1 MGTKKAAVVLFSL
14 LACLVFLGCLRTQE
28 YIVKKRSFDEH
39 AVDNRHKLLVFYSP
53 NCRECIEAKNK
64 IIPEIERE
72 FIGNIA
78 VEYRDTAD
86 TENYRLLLSLKEKY
100 NAKLDLILPVFYL
113 DGQLSNGRVDIKKA
127 LKRMINQ
134 SLNKTYIP
142 EELPTVDLAVRFKSF
157 KTVGIIAAGLGDGIN
172 PCAFTVIVFFISFL
186 SLQGYRKK
194 ELVAIGLSFILAV
207 FITYILIGLGLFNI
221 IYSLD
226 KFLWVRKIFNIA
238 IGIFSITLGVLSVYD
253 LVNFK
258 KTSHTEGLILQL
270 PETVKNQIHKII
282 GWHYRKPKE
291 SGRKES
297 KPHILKLALSA
308 VVTGFLVSF
317 LELVCTGQL
326 YLPTIKFALK
336 NTQFKLQALIYL
348 LIYNIMFIVPLTIIF
363 ILALLGVTS
372 EQFSKFLRKHLED
385 IKILMA
391 LLFFSLGIFLLWR
404 P

>member
-1 MGTKKAAVVLFSL
+1 
-14 LACLVFLGCLRTQE
+14 
-28 YIVKKRSFDEH
+28 
-39 AVDNRHKLLVFYSP
+39 
-53 NCRECIEAKNK
+53 
-64 IIPEIERE
+64 
-72 FIGNIA
+72 
-78 VEYRDTAD
+78 
-86 TENYRLLLSLKEKY
+86 
-100 NAKLDLILPVFYL
+100 
-113 DGQLSNGRVDIKKA
+113 
-127 LKRMINQ
+127 MINQ